1 MPEPVIRTGLRR
13 RDLAT
18 VALGAASALAARPA
32 AADPSWPSRPVR
44 FIVGYPAGASTDL
57 CARILAEDMRTRLGQ
72 PVVVENRTGANG
84 SIGAAAVASA
94 PPDGHTLLV
103 SNTSTMTV
111 NHLLY
116 RDIRYHPLR
125 DLLPVASVTVSPF
138 VLAVNPNNPRTRSVR
153 GLQGLVALAKERPV
167 GVVYGSAGNCNLQH
181 LNMELFGRIAGVR
194 MLHVPYR
201 GAALAQ
207 NALVAGEVDV
217 VLETPSAVP
226 LFRSGVL
233 APVASTGAA
242 RWRDLP
248 EVPTAA
254 EAGYPDF
261 VATFWNGLVAPA
273 GLPPAIVE
281 RLHRAV
287 EEAAQAPATR
297 QLLLAQGDIVVLG
310 PAPFRERI
318 ERDIG
323 RNAEVIRSAGIE
335 MQ

>member
-1 MPEPVIRTGLRR
+1 MTGRSGAPRR
-13 RDLAT
+13 GLLAAA
-18 VALGAASALAARPA
+18 ALGALPVPYLARADA
-32 AADPSWPSRPVR
+32 AWPNRPVR
-44 FIVGYPAGASTDL
+44 LIVGYPAGGSTDI
-57 CARILAEDMRTRLGQ
+57 CARILAEDFRTRLPQ

-84 SIGAAAVASA
+84 SLGAAHVAQA
-94 PPDGHTLLV
+94 TDGHTLLV

-153 GLQGLVALAKERPV
+153 GLQGLVALAKERPG
-167 GVVYGSAGNCNLQH
+167 GVVYGSAGNGNLQH

-217 VLETPSAVP
+217 VLDTPSAVP

-297 QLLLAQGDIVVLG
+297 QLLLAQGDVVVLG
-310 PAPFRERI
+310 PARFRERI